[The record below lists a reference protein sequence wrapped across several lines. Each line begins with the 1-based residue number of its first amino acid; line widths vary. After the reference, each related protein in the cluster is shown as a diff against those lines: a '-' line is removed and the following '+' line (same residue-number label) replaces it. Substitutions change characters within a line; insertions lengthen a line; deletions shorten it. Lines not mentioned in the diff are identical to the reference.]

1 VSALPDT
8 MVKPAELARRELLAR
23 SDQLLDEVERLR
35 LAEQRRVPSTLREAI
50 RGLQRRVG
58 REEGVSPRT
67 VRAAQLLVF
76 TVQQRL
82 MAANPRN
89 KQPRGHLGRALGT
102 PRVTRLPSGAAWKF
116 LTLPPPPGPPA
127 DAEWRDHVRLVV
139 ERAFDRWSIAQSQ
152 AVAAARA
159 AGPALPAVR
168 RARAAWENYWDLCS
182 EAERLLGASVTG
194 SSARS
199 SAAVSGAAEAAT
211 REATASRK
219 PARRSSSSSSAS
231 WIAAPAAEASP
242 GASRRSS
249 CDSKPSGSE

>member
-1 VSALPDT
+1 
-8 MVKPAELARRELLAR
+8 
-23 SDQLLDEVERLR
+23 
-35 LAEQRRVPSTLREAI
+35 
-50 RGLQRRVG
+50 VG
-58 REEGVSPRT
+58 REAGVNPRT

-89 KQPRGHLGRALGT
+89 PQPRGHLGRAPGT
-102 PRVTRLPSGAAWKF
+102 PRVSRLPSGSAWKF
-116 LTLPPPPGPPA
+116 LTLPPRPAPPA
-127 DAEWRDHVRLVV
+127 DAEWPDQVRLVV
-139 ERAFDRWSIAQSQ
+139 ERAFDRWSMAQGQ

-159 AGPALPAVR
+159 AAPALPALR

-182 EAERLLGASVTG
+182 EAERLLGASVSG

-211 REATASRK
+211 REATASRN

-231 WIAAPAAEASP
+231 WIAAPAAEPSP

-249 CDSKPSGSE
+249 CVSKPSGSE